1 MILTT
6 RDALKQTRL
15 ISDDEIY
22 RAVKLPAGAITL
34 AAGILAEVGSPFTA
48 LIVDEQEVSLFIP
61 DEAVDEFASRLKA
74 AEVSPVR
81 YRLIT
86 FDVQLPPT
94 LIGFMAAVSTVLA
107 REGISILPFG
117 AYQRDHVLIDEVNYD
132 AAITA
137 LNELIGQA

>member
-22 RAVKLPAGAITL
+22 RAVKLPAGAITV

-61 DEAVDEFASRLKA
+61 DEAVEEFGGRLKA
-74 AEVSPVR
+74 AEISQVR

-94 LIGFMAAVSTVLA
+94 LVGFMAAVSTVLA

-117 AYQRDHVLIDEVNYD
+117 AYQRDHILVDEAQYD
-132 AAITA
+132 AAVAA